1 MGSPCAF
8 RSRQE
13 TSRTGRVN
21 SAVDAK
27 PWLVLILFLFVCLGA
42 GGVASLLTARG
53 LREWYPHLRKPPGT
67 PPGILFG
74 PVWTGLY
81 ILMAISAWLVWRDY
95 GWRGG
100 RAALVVF
107 FGQLALNLAWSGI
120 FFGVR
125 LPGAAFA
132 TILILWMAILFNIV
146 IFHWLSL
153 VAARLLV
160 PYLLWVAYASYLNF
174 GIWRLNRESM

>member
-1 MGSPCAF
+1 M
-8 RSRQE
+8 
-13 TSRTGRVN
+13 
-21 SAVDAK
+21 
-27 PWLVLILFLFVCLGA
+27 
-42 GGVASLLTARG
+42 
-53 LREWYPHLRKPPGT
+53 
-67 PPGILFG
+67 
-74 PVWTGLY
+74 
-81 ILMAISAWLVWRDY
+81 
-95 GWRGG
+95 
-100 RAALVVF
+100 F

-153 VAARLLV
+153 VAAMLLV